1 VFLFGFSWCIKYPTA
16 TETHQ
21 REKDMNNVTVEMKSA
36 EGKTI
41 NRTIDITVLQYRSDA
56 ISIIATDPEMQRTKL
71 LEWIEERGN
80 EQHETEL
87 SLVSWYVH

>member
-1 VFLFGFSWCIKYPTA
+1 
-16 TETHQ
+16 
-21 REKDMNNVTVEMKSA
+21 MNNVTVEMKSA

-41 NRTIDITVLQYRSDA
+41 SRTIDITVLQYQSDA

-80 EQHETEL
+80 EQHETQL

>member
-1 VFLFGFSWCIKYPTA
+1 M
-16 TETHQ
+16 E
-21 REKDMNNVTVEMKSA
+21 NVTVEMKSA

-41 NRTIDITVLQYRSDA
+41 SHTIDITVLQYRSDA